1 MLDIPQL
8 PNTNGHQL
16 LSRTTMTFLAVAL
29 GSLLG
34 SFLGNVGVFWVI
46 GAMAKKAEKQQLE
59 ELQRLQQ
66 GYLDM
71 VEREKKRMENYAKM
85 EG

>member
-1 MLDIPQL
+1 
-8 PNTNGHQL
+8 
-16 LSRTTMTFLAVAL
+16 MTFLAVAL

-46 GAMAKKAEKQQLE
+46 GLMAQKAEKKQLA
-59 ELQRLQQ
+59 ELHKLQQ
-66 GYLDM
+66 GDLDM
-71 VEREKKRMENYAKM
+71 VDREKKRMENYAKM

>member
-1 MLDIPQL
+1 MSLI
-8 PNTNGHQL
+8 
-16 LSRTTMTFLAVAL
+16 LSLTIASAL
-29 GSLLG
+29 GTLLG
-34 SFLGNVGVFWVI
+34 NMGLLWVVGTLVKRQE
-46 GAMAKKAEKQQLE
+46 KKQIK
-59 ELQRLQQ
+59 ELQKLQQ

>member
-1 MLDIPQL
+1 
-8 PNTNGHQL
+8 
-16 LSRTTMTFLAVAL
+16 MTFLAVAL

-46 GAMAKKAEKQQLE
+46 GAMAKRAERQQLA
-59 ELQRLQQ
+59 ELQQLQQ

>member
-1 MLDIPQL
+1 
-8 PNTNGHQL
+8 
-16 LSRTTMTFLAVAL
+16 MTFLAVAL

-46 GAMAKKAEKQQLE
+46 GLMAQRAEKKQLQ
-59 ELQRLQQ
+59 ELQKLQQ

>member
-1 MLDIPQL
+1 
-8 PNTNGHQL
+8 
-16 LSRTTMTFLAVAL
+16 MTFLAVAL

-34 SFLGNVGVFWVI
+34 SFLGNVGVLWVI
-46 GAMAKKAEKQQLE
+46 GLMAQKAEKKQLA
-59 ELQRLQQ
+59 ELQKLQQ

-71 VEREKKRMENYAKM
+71 VEREKQRMENYAKM

>member
-1 MLDIPQL
+1 
-8 PNTNGHQL
+8 
-16 LSRTTMTFLAVAL
+16 MTFLLIA
-29 GSLLG
+29 SG
-34 SFLGNVGVFWVI
+34 SFLGTLLGNLGLFWII
-46 GAMAKKAEKQQLE
+46 GTMAKRQEKKQLE
-59 ELQRLQQ
+59 ELQKLQQ

>member
-1 MLDIPQL
+1 
-8 PNTNGHQL
+8 
-16 LSRTTMTFLAVAL
+16 MTFLAVAL
-29 GSLLG
+29 GSLVG
-34 SFLGNVGVFWVI
+34 SFLGNIGVFWVL
-46 GAMAKKAEKQQLE
+46 GTMAQRAEKKQLA
-59 ELQRLQQ
+59 ELQKLQQ